1 MTMLGWMHSLK
12 KKKKKADRAA
22 LESPFMR
29 IPGMQVEAA
38 RGLLD
43 LGFREI
49 YELNGRSPDAL
60 AADLHKLRGGNQL
73 PHNLLP
79 CFKLAVYFSE
89 NPEPKRTLLT
99 PYAWKD

>member
-1 MTMLGWMHSLK
+1 MLRCMHSLK
-12 KKKKKADRAA
+12 KKKKKVDRIA

-29 IPGMQVEAA
+29 IPGMQIEAA

-49 YELNGRSPDAL
+49 HELNGRSPDAL
-60 AADLHKLRGGNQL
+60 AAELLKLQNGTQNHYNQ
-73 PHNLLP
+73 LP

-99 PYAWKD
+99 PHAWKE

>member
-1 MTMLGWMHSLK
+1 MPLK
-12 KKKKKADRAA
+12 KKKKKVDRAA

-49 YELNGRSPDAL
+49 YELNGRSPEAL
-60 AADLHKLRGGNQL
+60 AVDLRQLRDDKTLSGSQL
-73 PHNLLP
+73 S
-79 CFKLAVYFSE
+79 CFRLAVYFSE

-99 PYAWKD
+99 PSAWKD

>member
-1 MTMLGWMHSLK
+1 LHALLK
-12 KKKKKADRAA
+12 KEKKEGRPYCAGITVHAN
-22 LESPFMR
+22 S
-29 IPGMQVEAA
+29 GMQIEAA

-49 YELNGRSPDAL
+49 HELNGRSPDAL
-60 AADLHKLRGGNQL
+60 AAELLKLQNGTQNHYNQ
-73 PHNLLP
+73 LP

-99 PYAWKD
+99 PHAWKE

>member
-1 MTMLGWMHSLK
+1 MHSLK
-12 KKKKKADRAA
+12 KKKKKVDRAA

-43 LGFREI
+43 LGFSEI

-60 AADLHKLRGGNQL
+60 AADLRKLREEPQIPGNQL
-73 PHNLLP
+73 S
-79 CFKLAVYFSE
+79 CFRLAVYFSE

-99 PYAWKD
+99 PHAWED